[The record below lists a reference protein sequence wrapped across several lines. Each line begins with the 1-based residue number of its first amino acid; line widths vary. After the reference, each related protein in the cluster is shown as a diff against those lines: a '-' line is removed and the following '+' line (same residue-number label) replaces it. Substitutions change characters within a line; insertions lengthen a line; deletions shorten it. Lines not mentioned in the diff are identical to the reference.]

1 MCPDTY
7 RLGPK
12 DGDHA
17 EVWNEHHSLMKG
29 VERILPMLLLFAMQA
44 QAIAQDPFN
53 RRYDSFDQGWIQE
66 GWSVEHR
73 PSGGYFVIHM
83 SQFDNGGSLPLLNSV
98 LVLNAFG
105 ELDTITRVPLG
116 AGSIYCGWSNC
127 SHQLADGRIVIGGSR
142 NEPGGIQQALL
153 IRFDE
158 EGNFMSSV
166 SYMPEGTNWIGRQAK
181 QAADGGFVLAGVR
194 SLNSN
199 LDGFLIKTDANG
211 EQEWVQTYGGPW
223 IDSFIAV
230 DTVDGGYY
238 LGGVSSVTASNRD
251 FWIQRVDG
259 LGEPLWESIWGGPFN
274 EPNAHLSTCA
284 DGHVVMA
291 SGWKVSNNGPNRLY
305 MAKLDSANGSIMWEH
320 TYGSPMINTTFFVVK
335 EVEPNGDLI
344 ATGQASLAIQTD
356 RGVLLRTT
364 QSGDSLW
371 MRYYS
376 YYDTEV
382 TNGQGQLRDVLPTA
396 DGGFIAVGAA
406 FGVANPVNPPGYGQD
421 VWVIKTDSMGC
432 LEPGCHLITGMETQI
447 TNLGGALKLWPNP
460 VARGTAAT
468 LALELPEH
476 FTPQGALRLTVVGSD
491 GRVVREERLPSPAGQ
506 FTLQAPASSGV
517 YHVHL
522 SDDTR
527 WIAGAK
533 LVVE

>member
-1 MCPDTY
+1 
-7 RLGPK
+7 
-12 DGDHA
+12 
-17 EVWNEHHSLMKG
+17 MKG
-29 VERILPMLLLFAMQA
+29 IERILPMLLLFATQI

-53 RRYDSFDQGWIQE
+53 RRYDALQQNEADF
-66 GWSVEHR
+66 GWSLEQTIPGEYVIVSNSPWTDSASYVSIVTVSRINEQGVLLQVER
-73 PSGGYFVIHM
+73 FVDTGY
-83 SQFDNGGSLPLLNSV
+83 STYP
-98 LVLNAFG
+98 
-105 ELDTITRVPLG
+105 
-116 AGSIYCGWSNC
+116 GWSNS
-127 SHQLADGRIVIGGSR
+127 SHRLSSGGLVIGGNRVNASESSKAALFIADE
-142 NEPGGIQQALL
+142 NGMPVTQYNYGVPGQTWA
-153 IRFDE
+153 
-158 EGNFMSSV
+158 
-166 SYMPEGTNWIGRQAK
+166 GRQAK
-181 QAADGGFVLAGVR
+181 QAGDGGFVLVGSR

-230 DTVDGGYY
+230 DTVSGGYY
-238 LGGVSSVTASNRD
+238 LGGMSTPSSGNRD
-251 FWIQRVDG
+251 QWVLRVDVG
-259 LGEPLWESIWGGPFN
+259 GIPIWEKKWGTAFN
-274 EPNAHLSTCA
+274 DSNPHITTAR
-284 DGHVVMA
+284 DGHVLSAGVWLTTSDI
-291 SGWKVSNNGPNRLY
+291 SGRLY
-305 MAKLDSANGSIMWEH
+305 LAKLDSADGSIIWDR
-320 TYGSPMINTTFFVVK
+320 TYGAPSTNTTFFAVK
-335 EVEPNGDLI
+335 EVDLSGDLI
-344 ATGQASLAIQTD
+344 ATGQASLGFNTD

-382 TNGQGQLRDVLPTA
+382 SNGQGQLRDVLPTA

-406 FGVANPVNPPGYGQD
+406 FGVSNPVNPPGYGQD
-421 VWVIKTDSMGC
+421 VWVIKTDEHGC

-447 TNLGGALKLWPNP
+447 TNLVGALRVWPNP
-460 VARGTAAT
+460 VAAGTPTT
-468 LALELPEH
+468 LVLELPEH
-476 FTPQGALRLTVVGSD
+476 FTPKGALRLTVVSSD
-491 GRVVREERLPSPAGQ
+491 GRVVHEQRLPSPYGQ

>member
-1 MCPDTY
+1 
-7 RLGPK
+7 
-12 DGDHA
+12 
-17 EVWNEHHSLMKG
+17 MKG
-29 VERILPMLLLFAMQA
+29 VERILPMLLLFASQT

-127 SHQLADGRIVIGGSR
+127 SAQLADGGFVVGGSA
-142 NEPGGIQQALL
+142 NEPGGIQRALL
-153 IRFDE
+153 TRFDGD
-158 EGNFMSSV
+158 GNFVSSL

-181 QAADGGFVLAGVR
+181 QAADGGFVIAGVR

-211 EQEWVQTYGGPW
+211 EQEWVQTYGGPL

-238 LGGVSSVTASNRD
+238 LGGVSTPPSGNRD
-251 FWIQRVDG
+251 QWVIRVDLNG
-259 LGEPLWESIWGGPFN
+259 DPVWEKKWGTPFN
-274 EPNAHLSTCA
+274 DSNPHITTSH
-284 DGHVVMA
+284 DGHVLTAGVSLTTSDI
-291 SGWKVSNNGPNRLY
+291 SGRLSL
-305 MAKLDSANGSIMWEH
+305 AKLDSADGSILWER
-320 TYGSPMINTTFFVVK
+320 TYGLPTTNTTFFVVK
-335 EVEPNGDLI
+335 EVEPLGDLI
-344 ATGQASLAIQTD
+344 ATGQASLGFNTD
-356 RGVLLRTT
+356 RGVLLHTT
-364 QSGDSLW
+364 HIGDSLW

-421 VWVIKTDSMGC
+421 VWVIKTDQHGC

-447 TNLGGALKLWPNP
+447 TNLREAVRVWPNP
-460 VARGTAAT
+460 VARGGPAS

-476 FTPQGALRLTVVGSD
+476 FTPQGALRLTVVSSD
-491 GRVVREERLPSPAGQ
+491 GRVVHEQRLASPSGR

-522 SDDTR
+522 SDDSR
-527 WIAGAK
+527 WIAGSK